1 MKYAFI
7 KTQEDT
13 HKVVHLCDALGVSS
27 SGYYDWQTRKPSV
40 REKTNEVLLEK
51 IKRIFKHH
59 KGRYGSPRIH
69 ATLKREGE
77 IVSRGR
83 VERLM
88 RQNGLEARRSK
99 RHKRVYRQR
108 EQQKAAPNVLDR
120 QFQAN
125 KVNEKWVSDI
135 TFIPTVAGYVYLA
148 TVLDLYSRAIVGWA
162 MSERINGELVLD
174 ALNMAIEQRGEPQ
187 DVLVHSDQGSQYTAQ
202 AYRDWLSQYNL
213 VCSMSRKGDCFDNAV
228 AESFFRTLKEELV
241 KDERFKTRQEAKQAI
256 FEYIEIYYNRQRL
269 HSTLNYTTPFEFETM
284 QSNA

>member
-7 KTQEDT
+7 KVQEEI
-13 HKVVHLCDALGVSS
+13 HKVTRLCEVLGVSN
-27 SGYYDWQTRKPSV
+27 SGYYDWRTRKPSA
-40 REKTNEVLLEK
+40 REQANKVLLGK
-51 IKRIFKHH
+51 IKHIYARH

-69 ATLKREGE
+69 ATLKREGDTA
-77 IVSRGR
+77 SRGR

-88 RQNGLEARRSK
+88 RKNGIEAHRAK
-99 RHKRVYRQR
+99 RHKRVYQQR

-148 TVLDLYSRAIVGWA
+148 TVLDLYSRAIVGWS
-162 MSERINGELVLD
+162 MSERINGQLVMD
-174 ALNMAIEQRGEPQ
+174 ALNMAIEQRGTPR

-202 AYRDWLSQYNL
+202 AYREWLHRHNM

-241 KDERFKTRQEAKQAI
+241 KEHRFKTRQEAKQAI

-269 HSTLNYTTPFEFETM
+269 HSYLNYTTPFEYETM
-284 QSNA
+284 QSVA